1 MRTSLMT
8 LLALTMGLPV
18 AQAQVEEQSLAN
30 NRWSLSII
38 GQHLYDARYT
48 SMDDPSNGDTGEDMY
63 GLHGKSALDLGLG
76 LRAKYS
82 ATPML
87 SLDAS
92 WTRGTMSGAN
102 QVEYYRSDVDFL
114 MVGANYA
121 LRPSNQNG
129 LCRWVP
135 YARFALGAGL
145 YDATRY
151 FNLDDVAVAST
162 NGMTLASDLGLG
174 FSYYLSDR
182 FSLNAESVWTSVA
195 TDAWDG
201 YNYGTGPDQLI
212 RTSVGISYTLGKGVN
227 LDRTP
232 GFKDG
237 RLAGLMDAYEELQS
251 AATKLSYDLNQVNKA
266 LLASESRSASRQDS
280 VVKALLANVEMR
292 FAEAQKVKESKQNI
306 GTVYFAF
313 DRSELNSEA
322 LEFLKQVA
330 SELRADSDRKVEVQ
344 AFSDEVGSAASN
356 ERIRRRRERAV
367 VEFLLANGVRKSQVE
382 ALPWNGSYSGV
393 DTHDRRAEVKRLY

>member
-1 MRTSLMT
+1 MRTPFIT

-18 AQAQVEEQSLAN
+18 AQAQVEEKALAT
-30 NRWSLSII
+30 NRWSLSVF

-48 SMDDPSNGDTGEDMY
+48 SMDDLANGFSGEDMY

-82 ATPML
+82 ASPML

-129 LCRWVP
+129 LYRWVP
-135 YARFALGAGL
+135 YVRFALGAGL

-151 FNLDDVAVAST
+151 FNLDDVAFASA
-162 NGMTLASDLGLG
+162 NGMTLASDFGLG
-174 FSYYLSDR
+174 IRYYLSDR
-182 FSLNAESVWTSVA
+182 VSINAESVWTLVA

-201 YNYGTGPDQLI
+201 YNYGTGREELI

-237 RLAGLMDAYEELQS
+237 RVEGLMDAFEELHS
-251 AATKLSYDLNQVNKA
+251 SVSKLSYDLSQVNKA
-266 LLASESRSASRQDS
+266 LLASEGRSASRQDS
-280 VVKALLANVEMR
+280 VAKALLANVEKR
-292 FAEAQKVKESKQNI
+292 FAEAQKAKESEQNL

-313 DRSELNSEA
+313 NRSELNSEA

-330 SELRADSDRKVEVQ
+330 SELRADSGRKVEVQ
-344 AFSDEVGSAASN
+344 AFSDEVGNAASN
-356 ERIRRRRERAV
+356 ERIRCRRERAV

>member
-1 MRTSLMT
+1 MRTPLIT
-8 LLALTMGLPV
+8 LLALTMGLPR
-18 AQAQVEEQSLAN
+18 AQAQVEEYPDT
-30 NRWSLSII
+30 NRWSLSIF

-48 SMDDPSNGDTGEDMY
+48 SMDDLANGFSGEDMY
-63 GLHGKSALDLGLG
+63 GLHGKSVLDLGLG
-76 LRAKYS
+76 LRASYS

-102 QVEYYRSDVDFL
+102 EVEYYRSDVDFL
-114 MVGANYA
+114 MIGANYA
-121 LRPSNQNG
+121 LRPSNQNS
-129 LCRWVP
+129 LYRWTP
-135 YARFALGAGL
+135 YARFALGAGI

-151 FNLDDVAVAST
+151 FNLDDVAFTST

-174 FSYYLSDR
+174 IKYYLSDR
-182 FSLNAESVWTSVA
+182 FSLNAESVWTLVA

-201 YNYGTGPDQLI
+201 YNYGSGREELI

-237 RLAGLMDAYEELQS
+237 RVKGLMDAYEELQS
-251 AATKLSYDLNQVNKA
+251 SVSKLSYDLNQAKKA
-266 LLASESRSASRQDS
+266 LLASEAKSASKQDS

-292 FAEAQKVKESKQNI
+292 FAEAQKAKESEQNI

-322 LEFLKQVA
+322 LELLKQVA
-330 SELRADSDRKVEVQ
+330 SELRADSGRKVEVQ

-367 VEFLLANGVRKSQVE
+367 VEFLLVNGVRKSQVE
-382 ALPWNGSYSGV
+382 SLPWNGSYSGV